1 MYHFSPFSV
10 QRNEVRL
17 FIAIVPRQALF
28 VFPTG
33 NRVFQTSPVIFREEI
48 TNIGI
53 VFKLCGYLR
62 FPVLLFFQ
70 NAVIRFDCS
79 PVRLP
84 GICFQPFLKRD
95 IERKALPNSLDK
107 KYPVRF
113 RAGKIFFYYRVVGDL
128 DGFSSRFFP
137 AARLG
142 STFPVSRKQAIL
154 SVSLIL
160 PPETG
165 RAFSLQKSTSSCFR

>member
-1 MYHFSPFSV
+1 MYHFLLFSV

-17 FIAIVPRQALF
+17 FIAIVSQQALF

-62 FPVLLFFQ
+62 FSVLLFFQ
-70 NAVIRFDCS
+70 NAVIRFDCF
-79 PVRLP
+79 PVRFP

-95 IERKALPNSLDK
+95 IERKAPPNSLDK
-107 KYPVRF
+107 KCPVR
-113 RAGKIFFYYRVVGDL
+113 
-128 DGFSSRFFP
+128 
-137 AARLG
+137 LG
-142 STFPVSRKQAIL
+142 
-154 SVSLIL
+154 
-160 PPETG
+160 E
-165 RAFSLQKSTSSCFR
+165 CC